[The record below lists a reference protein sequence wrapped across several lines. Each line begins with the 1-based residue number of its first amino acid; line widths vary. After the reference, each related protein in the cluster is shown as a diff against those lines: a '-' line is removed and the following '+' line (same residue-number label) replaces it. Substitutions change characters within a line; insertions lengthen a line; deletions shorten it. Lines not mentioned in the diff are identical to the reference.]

1 MTHFCY
7 LAFLCT
13 NLRSQGTIKK
23 SISAKLIMHGKTL
36 WDDSADKPW
45 KIQVTNN
52 QLCYP
57 IKCNIEQENLL
68 DNNKAALMQII
79 HD

>member
-13 NLRSQGTIKK
+13 NLRSRGTIKK

-36 WDDSADKPW
+36 CDDSADKPW
-45 KIQVTNN
+45 QIQLTNN